1 MRRLLLNP
9 MMILAAIWFTGC
21 MVVVHEDKRHPPHE
35 PDVICVPADGV
46 IEEIN
51 AVGKLS
57 FEPHRSDAFKRIA
70 KRPSLSDA
78 AQEHLVSAV
87 FDNLSFEPF
96 KRDVLMALISNPC
109 FSPAGRQAILTQ
121 LDKLS
126 FEHFKTE
133 ILEAINR
140 R

>member
-1 MRRLLLNP
+1 
-9 MMILAAIWFTGC
+9 
-21 MVVVHEDKRHPPHE
+21 
-35 PDVICVPADGV
+35 VIYVPADSV

-57 FEPHRSDAFKRIA
+57 FEPHRRDAYDRIA
-70 KRPSLSDA
+70 KRPELSDA
-78 AQEHLVSAV
+78 AQVHLVNAV

-96 KRDVLMALISNPC
+96 KRDLLMALISNPC

-121 LDKLS
+121 LDRLS
-126 FEHFKTE
+126 FEPNKTK
-133 ILEAINR
+133 ILEAISR

>member
-1 MRRLLLNP
+1 MKHVLLNSV
-9 MMILAAIWFTGC
+9 MILAAIWFTGC
-21 MVVVHEDKRHPPHE
+21 TVVVHEQRRHPRKPN
-35 PDVICVPADGV
+35 VICVPVDGT

-57 FEPHRSDAFKRIA
+57 FDPHRRDAYKRIA
-70 KRPSLSDA
+70 KRPGLSDA
-78 AQEHLVSAV
+78 AQVHLVNAV
-87 FDNLSFEPF
+87 FDNLSFEPM

-121 LDKLS
+121 LDRLS
-126 FEHFKTE
+126 FEPTKTE
-133 ILEAINR
+133 ILEAISR